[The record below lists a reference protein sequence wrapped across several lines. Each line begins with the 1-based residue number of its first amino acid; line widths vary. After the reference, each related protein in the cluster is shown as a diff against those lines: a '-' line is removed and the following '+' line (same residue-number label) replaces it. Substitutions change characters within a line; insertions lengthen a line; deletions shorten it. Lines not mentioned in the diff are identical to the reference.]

1 MCSLSWSRN
10 LRAGTAWSGWD
21 VVGEFLHFSS
31 QIGDDVFQLNYSI
44 LPVFALVVD
53 CSDALG
59 SLFHVNVEFKCTRFP
74 LLEIF
79 LKNLDPSVCR
89 FGGFVDHSF
98 GSRLNGLKG
107 GGGRGKSRVDL
118 LNGSFEGAVEALRD
132 VVQVIQVFPVAIA
145 FFVKVVEFGHGG
157 CLAVNW
163 LLMC

>member
-1 MCSLSWSRN
+1 MCSLFWSRD

-31 QIGDDVFQLNYSI
+31 QIGDDIFQLNYSI
-44 LPVFALVVD
+44 HPVFVFVVD
-53 CSDALG
+53 CSDARG
-59 SLFHVNVEFKCTRFP
+59 SLFHMHVEFKRTRLP

-98 GSRLNGLKG
+98 GSRLNGLKA

-118 LNGSFEGAVEALRD
+118 LNGPLEGAVEGLRD
-132 VVQVIQVFPVAIA
+132 IVQVIQIFPVAIA
-145 FFVKVVEFGHGG
+145 LFVKVVDFGHGG
-157 CLAVNW
+157 WLAGC
-163 LLMC
+163 LMC